1 MGTTPGSPGES
12 AALKQPFREP
22 SLEIAPHEIVGRR
35 FLGEHLSS
43 QRSEQPEG
51 ESGLLRDEPREWLSI
66 EDPDPGILE
75 TQHRGRSSRLGQ
87 DPELAE
93 EPHRSQHRL
102 QLRSRVGRRRGHLEA
117 SLEEHVHLVRRV
129 ALHRDV
135 GMRPIRVDPAAGHDL
150 DQRIARE
157 CREQAMLL
165 QAPEHSLLVSA

>member
-93 EPHRSQHRL
+93 EPTGANTVFSCAAVSGDDVDTSRRPSRSTYT
-102 QLRSRVGRRRGHLEA
+102 SSDGSPCIVT
-117 SLEEHVHLVRRV
+117 
-129 ALHRDV
+129 
-135 GMRPIRVDPAAGHDL
+135 
-150 DQRIARE
+150 
-157 CREQAMLL
+157 
-165 QAPEHSLLVSA
+165 